1 MGRLVRTHRSLLTGM
16 AVLLVVFSLSC
27 DRPAPGA
34 PLDPWTPLPAYAGP
48 SSTSKGTKE
57 SALGRKATSVNVGS
71 RPVEGTTKPFDPAGD
86 CSHPADPT
94 PSKAD
99 QNLAASS
106 GTSSD
111 TDESARGVS
120 PKGIVSISRYLPEEA
135 TERST
140 LASGIVLPGTTYVA
154 TALDFSQ
161 PLGCLEV
168 VSHEGTVLPARLVAL
183 HPLSGAAILQV
194 SGDGLPE
201 GVHIPPG
208 AVQSETAV
216 RIYHRTGDGSYGVID
231 GAATTAG
238 GEALWIVATGLEPA
252 VGDVVFDTAGEFVGV
267 IVPRYQ
273 WRGFHDVMP
282 GGAPKPIGY
291 TGLSG
296 PHVAM
301 SARALMHLAQEG
313 PDEELLN
320 APVKVRFMGALYG
333 VSPIGGDP
341 DAIGGKVAGYLK
353 ALAPPIA
360 VEGLDGPFWSI
371 LRGMGAPLVGTNL
384 EVLYPVPQSL
394 EASDGTVLGYARYFV
409 MFWGRGVGRPDLIL
423 AGSERERIT
432 HVFEADGISE
442 LWSFVQAT
450 QLTWN
455 APFKTY
461 DNAGFPSEYPLR
473 WSLTSDEPTYSPGE
487 TVQISLQ
494 VENVSILPVEIELPS
509 PFSVRS
515 AAGSHSWESEFT
527 SDRSSKTVSP
537 GEVQVLSVNWDQT
550 DAEGGRVPAGSYH
563 IYSASNHATSGAY
576 ASSASFK
583 ILK

>member
-1 MGRLVRTHRSLLTGM
+1 MSTNSRGRWVRTHRSLLAGM
-16 AVLLVVFSLSC
+16 AGLIVVFSLSC
-27 DRPAPGA
+27 DRPTPS
-34 PLDPWTPLPAYAGP
+34 PSPEPWTPLPAPTASSSESTESVKEREAIQKGGVPIDVSGRSVEGVTRPLDPVSDCSLPAGP
-48 SSTSKGTKE
+48 TASETDRSLAAGPRKSSETG
-57 SALGRKATSVNVGS
+57 
-71 RPVEGTTKPFDPAGD
+71 
-86 CSHPADPT
+86 DPT
-94 PSKAD
+94 RREAP
-99 QNLAASS
+99 
-106 GTSSD
+106 
-111 TDESARGVS
+111 E
-120 PKGIVSISRYLPEEA
+120 GIVSISRYLPEGA
-135 TERST
+135 AGRTH
-140 LASGIVLPGTTYVA
+140 LASGIVLLGTTYVA

-168 VSHEGTVLPARLVAL
+168 VSHEGMVLPARLVAL
-183 HPLSGAAILQV
+183 HRLSGAAILEV

-201 GVHIPPG
+201 GVHIAPR

-301 SARALMHLAQEG
+301 SARALMHLAQEV

-320 APVKVRFMGALYG
+320 TPVKVRFLGALYG

-384 EVLYPVPQSL
+384 GGAVSCPTVPGGFRRH
-394 EASDGTVLGYARYFV
+394 GTGLRPLFRDVLGIR
-409 MFWGRGVGRPDLIL
+409 RRQ
-423 AGSERERIT
+423 AGPHSRR
-432 HVFEADGISE
+432 
-442 LWSFVQAT
+442 
-450 QLTWN
+450 
-455 APFKTY
+455 
-461 DNAGFPSEYPLR
+461 LR
-473 WSLTSDEPTYSPGE
+473 T
-487 TVQISLQ
+487 
-494 VENVSILPVEIELPS
+494 
-509 PFSVRS
+509 
-515 AAGSHSWESEFT
+515 
-527 SDRSSKTVSP
+527 
-537 GEVQVLSVNWDQT
+537 
-550 DAEGGRVPAGSYH
+550 
-563 IYSASNHATSGAY
+563 
-576 ASSASFK
+576 
-583 ILK
+583 

>member
-1 MGRLVRTHRSLLTGM
+1 MSTNSRGRWVRTHRSLLAGM
-16 AVLLVVFSLSC
+16 AGLIVVFNLSC
-27 DRPAPGA
+27 DGPPPSP
-34 PLDPWTPLPAYAGP
+34 PLEPWTPLPAPTISSSETTESVKEREAMQKEVAPIDVGGRPAGAM
-48 SSTSKGTKE
+48 TM
-57 SALGRKATSVNVGS
+57 
-71 RPVEGTTKPFDPAGD
+71 PFDPVSD
-86 CSHPADPT
+86 CSHPAGSPSSETEPT
-94 PSKAD
+94 QESPGVSPE
-99 QNLAASS
+99 
-106 GTSSD
+106 

-120 PKGIVSISRYLPEEA
+120 PEGIVSISRYPPEGA
-135 TERST
+135 AGRTH

-154 TALDFSQ
+154 TALDFGQ

-168 VSHEGTVLPARLVAL
+168 VSHEGMVLPARLVAL
-183 HPLSGAAILQV
+183 HRLSGAAILEV

-201 GVHIPPG
+201 GVHMPPG

-301 SARALMHLAQEG
+301 SGRALMRLAQEV

-320 APVKVRFMGALYG
+320 TPVKVRFLGALYG

-360 VEGLDGPFWSI
+360 VEGLGGPFWSI
-371 LRGMGAPLVGTNL
+371 LRGIGAPLVGTNL

-409 MFWGRGVGRPDLIL
+409 MFWGFGAGRPDLIL

-450 QLTWN
+450 RLTQY
-455 APFKTY
+455 APFQTN
-461 DNAGFPSEYPLR
+461 DSDGFR
-473 WSLTSDEPTYSPGE
+473 
-487 TVQISLQ
+487 
-494 VENVSILPVEIELPS
+494 VSTP
-509 PFSVRS
+509 
-515 AAGSHSWESEFT
+515 
-527 SDRSSKTVSP
+527 
-537 GEVQVLSVNWDQT
+537 
-550 DAEGGRVPAGSYH
+550 
-563 IYSASNHATSGAY
+563 
-576 ASSASFK
+576 
-583 ILK
+583 